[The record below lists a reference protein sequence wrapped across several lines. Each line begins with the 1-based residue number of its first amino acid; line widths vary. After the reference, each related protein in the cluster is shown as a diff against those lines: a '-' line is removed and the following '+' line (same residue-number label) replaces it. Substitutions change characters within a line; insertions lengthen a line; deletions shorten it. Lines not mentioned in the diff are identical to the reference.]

1 MRKVILILG
10 ALLGS
15 YSLIEPYLIEK
26 KCYTFDSPD
35 IPQAFDGST
44 IVFLTDIHHGSHFSR
59 SRITKLVDQTN
70 NLKPDIIVLGG
81 DYIEGNAKFIDPC
94 FDELKR
100 LKAPLGV
107 YGVLGNHDHWRGAT
121 QTRQAMDSAN
131 IKSLEN
137 HAFWIIKSGQKI
149 RLGGVGVEGDE
160 RPIIEFTTS
169 EVTDTDFVLLI
180 SHYPD
185 IVKTMANKKVDLVL
199 AGDTHG
205 GQVTFFGLFAP
216 MLFPYTDQP
225 IRTGMHKFKYTN
237 IIVSNGIG
245 TVYLP
250 MRFFARPQIVIIE
263 LNRS

>member
-1 MRKVILILG
+1 MWKIILIIG
-10 ALLGS
+10 TLLGS

-26 KCYTFDSPD
+26 KRYTIDSPD

-44 IVFLTDIHHGSHFSR
+44 IVFLTDIHHGPHFSR

-81 DYIEGNAKFIDPC
+81 DYIEDNAKFISPC

-100 LKAPLGV
+100 LQAPLGV
-107 YGVLGNHDHWRGAT
+107 YGVLGNHDYWKGAN
-121 QTRQAMDSAN
+121 QTRQAMASGD
-131 IKSLEN
+131 IKLLEN
-137 HAFWIIKSGQKI
+137 HAFWITKGIQKI
-149 RLGGVGVEGDE
+149 RIGGVGVEGEE
-160 RPIIEFTTS
+160 RPVIGFTTS

-180 SHYPD
+180 SHYPN
-185 IVKTMANKKVDLVL
+185 IVKTITDKEVDLVL

-225 IRTGMHKFKYTN
+225 VRTGMHKLKNTS

-245 TVYLP
+245 TVDLP
-250 MRFFARPQIVIIE
+250 IRFFARPQIVIIK
-263 LNRS
+263 LNRR